1 MKTIW
6 LLLICS
12 LTGPL
17 AHAQAPAG
25 APSLGLVPEVQ
36 WASRILSVSSQYP
49 GAGIVGQYSAEQ
61 ALGKPNALPTPGS
74 SACAWAPLKED
85 NRYEEFITLAYSRP
99 MPIRQVAVAEN
110 CNPGAIARVYVYDEA
125 GNEYLIY
132 RNLFTKPIAEEG
144 RMFRVFTEL
153 TPYKVAAVKL
163 ILSTIDVPGRNQID
177 AVGITDSTEPVEA
190 TILLP
195 GRDSEF
201 GPMMAAK
208 VENLGPGV
216 NTTYDELLPVVS
228 PDGRTLYFDRK
239 NHPDNV
245 KGTSPEPNDD
255 IWVSQLGR
263 DGKWGPAKHLGE
275 PLNNQS
281 HNYVCSVTPDG
292 NTLLLANKYMR
303 EGVSVGGAAVSISHR
318 LGPDEWTF
326 PQEVQIKDY
335 YSLSRHSEFA
345 LAPNQQALL
354 AALERNDT
362 YGDRDLYVCFRLNDT
377 LWSEPKNLG
386 PQLNSAAMEMA
397 PFLAADNQTLY
408 FATNGRSGYGSMD
421 IFVTRRLDDS
431 WTKWSEPL
439 NLGPTVNS
447 PNWDAFFTI
456 DAKGENAYFV
466 SYNNATGQSADI
478 FRASLP
484 QEARPAAVVLL
495 TGKVANAKTGE
506 PLPAQVFYET
516 LPQGAAAGSA
526 DADPVTGEY
535 KIVLPYNDA
544 YGILAKAPGFLSV
557 SENIDLKQNGG
568 YQEVKLDLL
577 LAPIEVGQSIR
588 LNNVF
593 FEQGTANLLAGS
605 FPELD
610 RIADLMR
617 ENPQMR
623 IELEGHTDIDGP
635 VALNLRLAED
645 RVRIIKKYLAGRS
658 IQAGR
663 IKTTAVGPRRPITRK
678 RDEASK
684 QLNRRVEFKVL
695 KF

>member
-1 MKTIW
+1 MKTTW
-6 LLLICS
+6 LLLAC
-12 LTGPL
+12 LFAL
-17 AHAQAPAG
+17 NQAHGQASAG
-25 APSLGLVPEVQ
+25 AADEGLAPEVQ
-36 WASRILSVSSQYP
+36 WANRILGVSSQYP
-49 GAGIVGQYSAEQ
+49 GAGVVGQYSAEQ
-61 ALGKPNALPTPGS
+61 ALGKPNVLPSHGS

-85 NRYEEFITLAYSRP
+85 NRYEEFITLGFARP
-99 MPIRQVAVAEN
+99 MAIRQVAVAEN

-125 GNEYLIY
+125 GTEYLLY
-132 RNLFTKPIAEEG
+132 RNLFTKPVPEEG
-144 RMFRVFTEL
+144 RMFCVITEL

-177 AVGITDSTEPVEA
+177 AVGITASTVQVEA
-190 TILLP
+190 AINLP
-195 GRDSEF
+195 SKDSEF

-208 VENLGPGV
+208 VANLGPGV

-245 KGTSPEPNDD
+245 QGSSPEPNDD
-255 IWVSQLGR
+255 IWVSQLSR
-263 DGKWGPAKHLGE
+263 DGTWGPAKHLGE

-318 LGPDEWTF
+318 LGPDEWSF

-335 YSLSRHSEFA
+335 YSLSKHSEFS
-345 LAPNQQALL
+345 LASNQQALL

-397 PFLAADNQTLY
+397 PFLAPDNQTLY
-408 FATNGRSGYGSMD
+408 FASNGRSGYGSMD
-421 IFVTRRLDDS
+421 IFVARRLDDS
-431 WTKWSEPL
+431 WTKWSEPV

-466 SYNNATGQSADI
+466 SYNNSLGPSADI

-484 QEARPAAVVLL
+484 REARPAAVVLL

-506 PLPAQVFYET
+506 PLSAQVFYET
-516 LPQGAAAGSA
+516 LPLGTAAGSA

-535 KIVLPYNDA
+535 KIVLPYNDT
-544 YGILAKAPGFLSV
+544 YGILAKAPGFLSI
-557 SENIDLKQNGG
+557 SENIDLKQTGD
-568 YQEVKLDLL
+568 YQEVKRDLL
-577 LAPIEVGQSIR
+577 LVPIEVGQSIR

-610 RIADLMR
+610 RIAELMTD
-617 ENPQMR
+617 NPQMR

-635 VALNLRLAED
+635 VALNLKLAED
-645 RVRIIKKYLAGRS
+645 RVRVIKKYLSGRS
-658 IQAGR
+658 VPPGR
-663 IKTTAVGPRRPITRK
+663 IKTTAIGPKRPITRK